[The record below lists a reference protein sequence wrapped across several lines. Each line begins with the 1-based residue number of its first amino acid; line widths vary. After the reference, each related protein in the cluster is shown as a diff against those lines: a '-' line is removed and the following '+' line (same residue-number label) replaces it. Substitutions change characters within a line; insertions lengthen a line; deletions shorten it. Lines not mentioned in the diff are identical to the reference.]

1 MLFAN
6 ASGRDE
12 DSEDE
17 MEESSAAAKKFGMT
31 MLNDKAKEKKRTDHT
46 LSMMLQR
53 QAQVAKAKAAGSTGA
68 AAGAGVK
75 RKQEKVADVGF
86 DDLLADFDAPAAVP
100 KKKAFAAPRSVPK
113 VCTVPSVSA
122 APACLRLS
130 SQSRT
135 HLAAWAPRDSP
146 GQGRSGPERRA
157 RMAPSSPRWIAR
169 NARPCHSASRY

>member
-1 MLFAN
+1 MHCAN

-31 MLNDKAKEKKRTDHT
+31 TLNDKAKEKKRTDHT

-75 RKQEKVADVGF
+75 RKQDKVADVGF

-100 KKKAFAAPRSVPK
+100 KKKAFAAPRSAPK
-113 VCTVPSVSA
+113 VCTTPSLSA
-122 APACLRLS
+122 APACLCLHSLQVVLTVCGRATARVKA
-130 SQSRT
+130 SR
-135 HLAAWAPRDSP
+135 
-146 GQGRSGPERRA
+146 GRSGA
-157 RMAPSSPRWIAR
+157 REWHPLLPDG
-169 NARPCHSASRY
+169 